1 MEYFTYDM
9 YLEYIAH
16 KVNGMYMVKEDEEEY
31 NYEEKPN
38 NYHDKLYRDLLL
50 DEQDVVK
57 LVNNFIKLKR
67 KIEGKELEKYNSS
80 FITKEYKSR
89 ESDVVY
95 KIKNTNTFILI
106 EHQSYVD
113 SSMPYRMLEYAIE
126 IIRSAV
132 DKTKMKTKG
141 YIYPQ
146 VAPIVLY
153 TGDEMWN
160 VEAEYKKITANNVKS
175 GVNIKYNLIDVHKY
189 QKEELLRND
198 CIISKVMAI
207 EKCKTEDE
215 LKKTLEELISSTK
228 EANDKEKIQRII
240 QYILSPVIG
249 YEQTK
254 MLLNKLKEE
263 SFMAGMLETNL
274 KRERMK
280 LIAKSE
286 KIGEKRGEKRGER
299 NSKTRIIKQ
308 MLNCNESISKIK
320 LYTNATEEEIE
331 EIKLQLA
338 NA

>member
-9 YLEYIAH
+9 YLEYISH
-16 KVNGMYMVKEDEEEY
+16 KVNNVYMVKEDNEEY

-57 LVNNFIKLKR
+57 LINNFIKLKR
-67 KIEGKELEKYNSS
+67 KIERKELEKYNSS
-80 FITKEYKSR
+80 FITKEYKNR
-89 ESDVVY
+89 EPDVVY

-113 SSMPYRMLEYAIE
+113 SSMPYGMLEYSVE
-126 IIRSAV
+126 IIKSAV
-132 DKTKMKTKG
+132 DKTKMRTKG

-146 VAPIVLY
+146 VLPIVLY
-153 TGDEMWN
+153 TGNEMWN
-160 VEAEYKKITANNVKS
+160 VETEYKKITANNVKS
-175 GVNIKYNLIDVHKY
+175 GVNVKYSLIDVHNY
-189 QKEELLRND
+189 QKEELLRGD

-215 LKKTLEELISSTK
+215 LKETLEELIRTTK
-228 EANDKEKIQRII
+228 QEKDKEKIQRII
-240 QYILSPVIG
+240 QYILSPIIG
-249 YEQTK
+249 HEQARI
-254 MLLNKLKEE
+254 LLNKLKEE
-263 SFMAGMLETNL
+263 DIFMAGMLETNL
-274 KRERMK
+274 KKERMK
-280 LIAKSE
+280 LIEESE
-286 KIGEKRGEKRGER
+286 KVGEKRGEKY
-299 NSKTRIIKQ
+299 SKTRIIKQ
-308 MLNCNESISKIK
+308 MLNCNESVSKIK